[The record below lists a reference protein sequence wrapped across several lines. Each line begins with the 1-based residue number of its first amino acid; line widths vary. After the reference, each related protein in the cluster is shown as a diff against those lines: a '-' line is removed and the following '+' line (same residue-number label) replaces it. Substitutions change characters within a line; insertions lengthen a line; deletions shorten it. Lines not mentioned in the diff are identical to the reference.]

1 MTKKNFSRRLVDGMH
16 SMLTS
21 LGERVAA
28 INYSSARSDI
38 PDRELL
44 SMYKNSWVVKK
55 FIDKTADDML
65 KLPREIIGGLP
76 DEIKKS
82 AIELENQL
90 NVAAVYREALTW
102 ASLLGDSLIVAITD
116 CEDEAIEKP
125 LSLESEDIV
134 KFLVLSKGEYQP
146 NDRVISDIDSPNF
159 GLPQHYVVTVGRQ
172 QLKFHHTRC
181 HRTRLGKHRLKDM
194 KRFGTSDLQAPYQA
208 IKIFDTAILSTGDTI
223 QEANVDVIFLAG
235 LNSQIAAGQE
245 SQVVEYARVVKDT
258 KSSTGILL
266 IDAGEEGKPS
276 RYEQKNAQFTGLSD
290 VVTKMANVLAGA
302 LDRPITVLFGQSAS
316 GFASGEEDNK
326 AYYAT
331 INGLQESRLRP
342 MQDFVDQF
350 ILDKLSAWTGEPLAY
365 EYPSI
370 ANTNETEEAT
380 RFSNYATG
388 FTSLVQS
395 SIVTED
401 IALREMQAR
410 GVLTTIT
417 AEDVAL
423 AKTLNANGGDDW
435 SSNNSW
441 SDNGDDSDRAGV
453 S

>member
-1 MTKKNFSRRLVDGMH
+1 M
-16 SMLTS
+16 
-21 LGERVAA
+21 
-28 INYSSARSDI
+28 
-38 PDRELL
+38 
-44 SMYKNSWVVKK
+44 
-55 FIDKTADDML
+55 
-65 KLPREIIGGLP
+65 
-76 DEIKKS
+76 
-82 AIELENQL
+82 
-90 NVAAVYREALTW
+90 
-102 ASLLGDSLIVAITD
+102 IVAITD

-290 VVTKMANVLAGA
+290 VVTKMANVLAGGA
-302 LDRPITVLFGQSAS
+302 GQADNRSIRP
-316 GFASGEEDNK
+316 
-326 AYYAT
+326 
-331 INGLQESRLRP
+331 
-342 MQDFVDQF
+342 
-350 ILDKLSAWTGEPLAY
+350 
-365 EYPSI
+365 
-370 ANTNETEEAT
+370 
-380 RFSNYATG
+380 
-388 FTSLVQS
+388 
-395 SIVTED
+395 
-401 IALREMQAR
+401 
-410 GVLTTIT
+410 
-417 AEDVAL
+417 
-423 AKTLNANGGDDW
+423 
-435 SSNNSW
+435 
-441 SDNGDDSDRAGV
+441 V
-453 S
+453 SQRVCER